1 MQKHTKVICVLA
13 TFQILCLAFGL
24 WIHDRILIHTATWDN
39 RQATLQGVSEQRAV
53 PSKPPTPTSDAKAFE
68 SLKNSMPVA
77 RFLTLIWI
85 GGLQF
90 VAMFLVIS
98 RFRTDT
104 SKNEKQSQIELLRR
118 EKDLLRTRNAVIFG
132 LASLAESRDR
142 ETGQHLERI
151 ALYST
156 RLAAAMRDDRRFHGQ
171 ISSQFLKAIGIS
183 AVLHDIG
190 KVGVPDAI
198 LLKPGG
204 LSEIERRRMQEHTV
218 IGSECLKQIE
228 ARLGNS
234 NFLQMARQIALYH
247 HERWDGEGYPK
258 HLSGD
263 TIPLVARIVALADI
277 YDALSVKRVYKEAY
291 PHEEC
296 VSIIRAEAGKHLDPA
311 IVDVFLKIE
320 DDFRTIADQFANAA
334 DMPVPFVSEPSSTI
348 PLPLGV
354 ETPED
359 QLMDSMFEFEETIEQ
374 ALVGA

>member
-1 MQKHTKVICVLA
+1 MQKHIRVICALA
-13 TFQILCLAFGL
+13 IVQILCLGFGL
-24 WIHDRILIHTATWDN
+24 WIHDRILVQTVNWDS
-39 RQATLQGVSEQRAV
+39 RPTVASQATHQAV
-53 PSKPPTPTSDAKAFE
+53 APSPGQEMKFE
-68 SLKNSMPVA
+68 SLRQSMPVV
-77 RFLTLIWI
+77 RIISLVWI

-90 VAMFLVIS
+90 MAMFLVIS
-98 RFRTDT
+98 RFRRDT

-132 LASLAESRDR
+132 LASLAESRDQ

-156 RLAAAMRDDRRFHGQ
+156 RLAAAMRDDRRFRNQ
-171 ISSQFLKAIGIS
+171 ISGQFLKAIGIS

-198 LLKPGG
+198 LLKPAC
-204 LSEIERRRMQEHTV
+204 LSDVERRRMQEHTV

-247 HERWDGEGYPK
+247 HERWDGGGYPQ

-291 PHEEC
+291 PHDQC
-296 VSIIRAEAGKHLDPA
+296 VAIIRSEAGKHLDPA
-311 IVDVFLKIE
+311 IVDVFLGIE
-320 DDFRTIADQFANAA
+320 GDFRVIAEQFANAA
-334 DMPVPFVSEPSSTI
+334 EMPAALVSEPSS
-348 PLPLGV
+348 PVAHAGRM
-354 ETPED
+354 ETTED
-359 QLMDSMFEFEETIEQ
+359 QLMESMFEFEQTIEQ
-374 ALVGA
+374 ALVGAH